1 MSNVTKL
8 SLLKA
13 VQEHLKKKCCLLD
26 MSFEHHVIR
35 VHFMHMKEKEKPE
48 KYYDDDLADCG
59 FLVKLD

>member
-1 MSNVTKL
+1 MSNVTEL

-13 VQEHLKKKCCLLD
+13 VQEHLKKKCSLLD
-26 MSFEHHVIR
+26 MFFVTTG
-35 VHFMHMKEKEKPE
+35 HFKHRKEKEKPE